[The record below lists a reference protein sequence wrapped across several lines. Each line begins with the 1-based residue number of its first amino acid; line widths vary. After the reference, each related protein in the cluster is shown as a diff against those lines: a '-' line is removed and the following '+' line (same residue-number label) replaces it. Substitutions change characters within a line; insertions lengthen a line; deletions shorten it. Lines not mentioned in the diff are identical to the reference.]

1 MGEKIVVG
9 PINKGLKLDR
19 TPFVIDNDSFPTLIN
34 AYQWRGRVK
43 RKRGTAFLSR
53 LARVLTAITEPNPD
67 GTAVYSQDL
76 LATQHLTQPG
86 ASIVPGTLNFYLDF
100 GLGNQTL
107 YQDDGQ
113 GNVTVTSGPFTISS
127 GTINYATAVLTL
139 NFTSIPGAGIP
150 AQATFQYYP
159 NLPVLGLEDL
169 VLIPT
174 EFPGTLAFD
183 NRYAYNLNTAFPYS
197 TYDVS
202 YYKNPA
208 TGTYVGYT
216 QKTTATSLIW
226 NGQDYQQFWSVNYQG
241 AFWVT
246 NGINIPFNVTNV
258 GMQFKPIVTTT
269 VVAVGP
275 PAIVTLQITGHA
287 LVIGDFL
294 FINEVVTTTGI
305 NFQTGYVI
313 AVVNANNVTVEFPN
327 ATINGNGTGGIA
339 QYLTNNADSTKDCI
353 RFYDGDPTNG
363 SSTSPVL
370 IPGHGW
376 VNFMPPLSER
386 AFSIADLPPAIYYLV
401 TARMIVPFK
410 DRLLFIGPVVQT
422 SSGTPK
428 YLQDTI
434 VYSQNGTPYYT
445 ASYTNSPNSAIDT
458 PTSVTNVFNP
468 ILVPDNQTAS
478 PAAYFGDSAGFG
490 GWISAGI
497 AQPLTTTSSN
507 EDVLIVGFSTNKSQ
521 VVYSGNDIVP
531 FNFFTINSEYG
542 DASTFSA
549 INMDRGVITRGSRGF
564 IVTSQRETARIDL
577 DIPDEVFEINLT
589 DNGNERL
596 CAVRNFINEWMYF
609 TYPSNNSA
617 YRFPDQT
624 LMYNYRDNSW
634 AIFRESYTT
643 YGSFKRRTGFTWA
656 TVGDVYPTWDDWNEP
671 WNAGSSTL
679 LQQEVLAG
687 NQQGFI
693 CTRDQGTGEGVSL
706 YIQAF
711 DGTNNIVTSIDH
723 NLETGDYIIIT
734 SAIGDVAE
742 FVNGEIFSVLVLSA
756 DTFSLNV
763 DPLMGTASYLGGGLI
778 TRMYVPQIQTKQ
790 FPSDW
795 ANGRK
800 TRIGVQQYLFTT
812 TAVSQITLLI
822 FLSMNSANAYNETS
836 VVPDPGTV
844 NSSLVY
850 SNILYTCPES
860 TNLGLTPANI
870 NLQMPTALQQSQI
883 WHRMNTSLIGDT
895 VQVGFTISDAQMRDL
910 EINGLVFDITNI
922 TNANPAVVT
931 TTADFQIGQL
941 VEINDVVGMTEVNGN
956 RYQVVATS
964 ATDITINVNSLSFTP
979 YDSGGTVTPVAGVN
993 GFSEIELHGMILDV
1007 TESSLLA

>member
-53 LARVLTAITEPNPD
+53 LARVLTAMTEPNPD
-67 GTAVYSQDL
+67 GTAVYSNDL
-76 LATQHLTQPG
+76 LLTLHITEPG
-86 ASIVPGTLNFYLDF
+86 ASIVPGTLLFYLDF

-107 YQDDGQ
+107 YQDDSL

-139 NFTSIPGAGIP
+139 NFTAVPGAGVP
-150 AQATFQYYP
+150 AQATFKYYP
-159 NLPVLGLEDL
+159 SLPVLGLEDL
-169 VLIPT
+169 ILIPT

-183 NRYAYNLNTAFPYS
+183 NRYAYNQNTASPYF
-197 TYDVS
+197 TYNVN
-202 YYKNPA
+202 YYKNLA
-208 TGTYVGYT
+208 TGNYVGYI
-216 QKTTATSLIW
+216 QKTIPTPLVW
-226 NGQDYQQFWSVNYQG
+226 NGQDYQQFWSANYQG

-246 NGINIPFNVTNV
+246 NGINIPFSVTNV

-269 VVAVGP
+269 VVAIGP
-275 PAIVTLQITGHA
+275 PAIVTLQITGHG
-287 LVIGDFL
+287 LVVGDFL

-313 AVVNANNVTVEFPN
+313 SVGDPNNVNVEFPN
-327 ATINGNGTGGIA
+327 ATINGNGSGGIA
-339 QYLTNNADSTKDCI
+339 QYLTNNSDATKDCI

-363 SSTSPVL
+363 SASAPVL
-370 IPGHGW
+370 IPGNGW

-386 AFSIADLPPAIYYLV
+386 IYVIADLPEAIYYLV

-422 SSGTPK
+422 SSGPPI

-434 VYSQNGTPYYT
+434 IYSQNGTPYYT
-445 ASYTNSPNSAIDT
+445 ASYTNMPNALIDT
-458 PTSVTNVFNP
+458 PTSVQNVFTP
-468 ILVPDNQTAS
+468 ILVPTNQTATS
-478 PAAYFGDSAGFG
+478 PAYFGDSAGFG
-490 GWISAGI
+490 GWISAGV
-497 AQPLTTTSSN
+497 AQPITTTSSN
-507 EDVLIVGFSTNKSQ
+507 EDVLIIGFSTNKSQ

-542 DASTFSA
+542 DASTFSS
-549 INMDRGVITRGSRGF
+549 INMDHGVITRGSRGF
-564 IVTSQRETARIDL
+564 ITTSQRETSRIDL
-577 DIPDEVFEINLT
+577 DIPDEVFEIKLT
-589 DNGNERL
+589 DNGNERF
-596 CAVRNFINEWMYF
+596 CAVRNFTAEWIYF
-609 TYPSNNSA
+609 TYPSNTSA
-617 YRFPDQT
+617 YRFPSQT
-624 LMYNYRDNSW
+624 LIYNYRDNSW
-634 AIFRESYTT
+634 GIFKESYTT
-643 YGSFKRRTGFTWA
+643 YGSFKRTTGYTWA
-656 TVGDVYPTWDDWNEP
+656 TVGDIYETWEEWNDP
-671 WNAGSSTL
+671 WDSNTTTI
-679 LQQEVLAG
+679 LQQEVIAG

-693 CTRDQGTGEGVSL
+693 VSRDKGTGESVSL

-723 NLETGDYIIIT
+723 NLATGDYIIIT
-734 SAIGDVAE
+734 GAIGDVAE
-742 FVNGEIFSVLVLSA
+742 FVNGEIFSVLVIDA
-756 DTFSLNV
+756 DTFKLNV

-790 FPSDW
+790 FPADW

-822 FLSMNSANAYNETS
+822 FLSMNSASAYNQS
-836 VVPDPGTV
+836 LVVPDPGSV
-844 NSSLVY
+844 NDSLVY
-850 SNILYTCPES
+850 SNILFTCPES

-895 VQVGFTISDAQMRDL
+895 IQIGFTLSDIQMRDL
-910 EINGLVFDITNI
+910 EINGVVFVMTGV
-922 TNANPAVVT
+922 TTTNPAVIS
-931 TTADFQIGQL
+931 TTAAFQTGQL
-941 VEINDVVGMTEVNGN
+941 IEISGVVGMTQLNGN
-956 RYQVVATS
+956 RYQVLSSTAIDV
-964 ATDITINVNSLSFTP
+964 TINVNSSAFTA
-979 YDSGGTVTPVAGVN
+979 YVSGGTMTPVAGVN
-993 GFSEIELHGMILDV
+993 GFAEIEFHGMILDV